1 MNKTQIERITK
12 MEAILDESAAITRD
26 VAEVLERFSAI
37 QDKINELS
45 QYYGSAEWLADYD
58 DSNSGKLPAGMKCGV
73 LSEDSIY
80 DLLAENKALAIEML
94 KVATKILK

>member
-1 MNKTQIERITK
+1 MNKTQIERIEK
-12 MEAILDESAAITRD
+12 MEAIPDESVEITRD

-45 QYYGSAEWLADYD
+45 RYYGSAEWFSDFD
-58 DSNSGKLPAGMKCGV
+58 DSNSGKLHGGIKCGV

-80 DLLAENKALAIEML
+80 DILAENRALAIEML
-94 KVATKILK
+94 EVATKILK